1 MNSNRVY
8 IHGYCSPCKPFFY
21 FIFSLLY
28 QTTSLPQP
36 LQQLVRQNQLK
47 INQTHL
53 LKINQ
58 NQPSINWKLTQ
69 NQQKINP
76 NTSTQT
82 NLHRDK
88 LAIKKKKKHREI
100 GAYRNNQCL
109 TGMIGARGYGS
120 CLIGACGSELS
131 RSVLAWSELWI
142 DAWLERS
149 ELVGLAWS
157 ELMGM
162 GLAWSVLV
170 DRSCRDWCLPDRSC
184 GSVLVTE
191 MVWIRQKGRVDS
203 ETSWI

>member
-28 QTTSLPQP
+28 QTTTLPQP
-36 LQQLVRQNQLK
+36 LQRPARQNQLK

-82 NLHRDK
+82 NLHRDT
-88 LAIKKKKKHREI
+88 LAKKKKNTQRSE
-100 GAYRNNQCL
+100 
-109 TGMIGARGYGS
+109 
-120 CLIGACGSELS
+120 LIGTISAWLE
-131 RSVLAWSELWI
+131 WSEL
-142 DAWLERS
+142 
-149 ELVGLAWS
+149 V
-157 ELMGM
+157 GM
-162 GLAWSVLV
+162 GLAWSVLL
-170 DRSCRDWCLPDRSC
+170 DRSCGDRCLPNRSC

-191 MVWIRQKGRVDS
+191 MVWIRPRGRVDS